1 MNVTTP
7 ALLFSSISLLL
18 LAYTNRFFVLANLIR
33 TLHASSSQAPDE
45 KAMKQIPN
53 LRLRVKLIKYMQSC
67 GVLSFILCT
76 VSMFFIFLERPVA
89 GNVAFGASVLALL
102 ISLSFSLYE
111 VVISTRALDIVL
123 DDLEQ

>member
-1 MNVTTP
+1 MTVSTP

-33 TLHASSSQAPDE
+33 VLHATPRDPADTMAQQ
-45 KAMKQIPN
+45 QIPN
-53 LRLRVKLIKYMQSC
+53 LRLRVKLIKYMQSW

-76 VSMFFIFLERPVA
+76 ASMFFIFLEKPIL
-89 GNVAFGASVLALL
+89 GDMAFGASVIALL

-111 VVISTRALDIVL
+111 VIISTRALDVVL

>member
-1 MNVTTP
+1 MTVSTP

-18 LAYTNRFFVLANLIR
+18 LAYTNRV
-33 TLHASSSQAPDE
+33 LHATPRDPADTMAQQ
-45 KAMKQIPN
+45 QIPN
-53 LRLRVKLIKYMQSC
+53 LRLRVKLIKYMQSW

-76 VSMFFIFLERPVA
+76 ASMFFIFLEKPIL
-89 GNVAFGASVLALL
+89 GDMAFGASVIALL

-111 VVISTRALDIVL
+111 VIISTRALDVVL